1 MFQHSKQ
8 FLLTCQIFGE
18 SKNSCQ
24 GLKFAFVYNGI
35 TETCFFAASFSSCD
49 AVVHVRRTTETTK
62 WLLRFQR
69 HFVPLNDS
77 IRMGLWRVLWLIQVA
92 TICFMSN
99 KQAAL
104 FYLVYRLV
112 VVELCFVNVGL
123 WTWSQHQFTF
133 GSRCLM
139 WRERKG
145 PPDAT
150 SCIS

>member
-1 MFQHSKQ
+1 MFQHAKQ
-8 FLLTCQIFGE
+8 CLLTCQISGE

-24 GLKFAFVYNGI
+24 GLRFAFVCNGI
-35 TETCFFAASFSSCD
+35 TETCVFAASFSSCD

-123 WTWSQHQFTF
+123 WIWSQHQFTF
-133 GSRCLM
+133 GSCCLM